1 MFKKSLS
8 LCVFVFLLMSSLSAQ
23 WNTEIIDTSP
33 TSAQPSDIAYDN
45 NGYPH
50 IVYFSGYDLEYT
62 YWTGSGW
69 TPAVTIF
76 HDYPQDACKIVV
88 DTNNNV
94 YLLYS
99 MNDDIYYQK
108 IGTEKIKIADKRS
121 SSLDFV
127 IDENS
132 NIYVVY
138 STDTGIYYY
147 DGTNSTQI
155 DQSGGYNAD
164 VSIAIDINN
173 NPHIVYSTGF
183 GLRYASYSG
192 QWIINT
198 LDSSGDMGLYC
209 SIEIDDNDVIHV
221 SYYDNDNGDL
231 KYAKLEQ

>member
-1 MFKKSLS
+1 MFKKVFSS
-8 LCVFVFLLMSSLSAQ
+8 IVFVFLLVSSLSAQ

-50 IVYFSGYDLEYT
+50 IVYFSGCDLRYT

-69 TPAVTIF
+69 IPATTIF
-76 HDYPQDACKIVV
+76 SNSYRDACKIIV
-88 DTNNNV
+88 DPNGNI
-94 YLLYS
+94 YLLFS
-99 MNDDIYYQK
+99 MDRDIYYQQ
-108 IGTEKIKIADKRS
+108 IGSEKIKIADKTS
-121 SSLDFV
+121 HSLDIE

-147 DGTNSTQI
+147 DGTNSTRI

-164 VSIAIDINN
+164 VSIALDSNN

-183 GLRYASYSG
+183 GLKYAKYDG
-192 QWIINT
+192 QWVVNT
-198 LDSSGDMGLYC
+198 IDASGDMGLYC

-221 SYYDNDNGDL
+221 SYYDNDNGNL